1 MRDDIAADIRA
12 RLKRDY
18 QMRETREGWLR
29 RGKCPQCG
37 QRELYAS
44 GTAPWA
50 VRCGRLN
57 KCGYEQD
64 TKSLYPDAFGRL
76 NERFPSTS
84 EKPNETAHAYMGFV
98 RGLPNDCRGWY
109 RQGRFSHPRGDRETA
124 TVLFQI
130 APDVWM
136 ERLVEPVR
144 IREDDGVVV
153 RKQHFH
159 GSHKGLAWAPPKQAP
174 ADELWIVEGCI
185 DAVTLACAGR
195 AAIATLS
202 AVNYPGEYLQG
213 LRDAKRA
220 PTLVWALD
228 NDPAGRDYAR
238 RHIARAR
245 KDGWD
250 CAAALVPQDR
260 GKKRDWNDL
269 WLAGALAE
277 DRRDDTLDRCRFHGD
292 LFLAPSPKEKGL
304 LIYRRKGANGFAL
317 DYDRQTYWFQLDQEK
332 YNKAVM
338 DGNIPKEDAEDMA
351 AQCHRIA
358 NCTVQFLYFQQSR
371 LTDES
376 WYYTRIDF
384 PHERSSHKN
393 TFRGAEIAS
402 ASEFKKRLLSIAPGA
417 LWTGSSPQ
425 LNWIMDRHLRNIRVV
440 ETVEYI
446 GYSRDHQA
454 YIFPSF
460 AIRDGKVYELNDE
473 DFFEIGRL
481 SVKSL
486 NASLDLHIGT
496 AAEYR
501 ADWPDLVY
509 RAFGA
514 QGLIAAAFFLG
525 SLLAEQVRG
534 LHKSFPFL
542 EIVGEAGAG
551 KSTLIEFLWKLL
563 GRADYEGFDPNKST
577 QAARSRIFTQ
587 VSNLPVS
594 LIESDRE
601 DTMKQKQFDWD
612 ELKTAYNGRPARA
625 RGVKNS
631 GNDTYEPPFRGSI
644 LISQNAPVNASE
656 AIMQRIVHLMFDC
669 SGHSMAGK
677 AAADELAS
685 LPVERLS
692 HWLVMACQAEARVLD
707 TVRTRAPLHEA
718 ALMAGPAI
726 RSHRIAKNHGQ
737 MMALAEALCGLC
749 DIQPDRREE
758 VLTTLRT
765 AAALRQEAIASDHP
779 IIEEFW
785 EMVEFLD
792 PDLHEGTTTLNH
804 ARDRT
809 RLIAVNLNQVMQN
822 AQQRQQPL
830 PAVGADLKRHLKSSK
845 SRKFL
850 GIRTVNSGVSGEW
863 YGRSVKCWCFQA
875 PNGRG

>member
-136 ERLVEPVR
+136 ERLVEPVK
-144 IREDDGVVV
+144 IREDDGIVV

-195 AAIATLS
+195 PAIATLS

-250 CAAALVPQDR
+250 CVAALVPQDR

-304 LIYRRKGANGFAL
+304 LIWKKKGSTAFGL
-317 DYDRQTYWFQLDQEK
+317 DHDGKTWWWHIDQDAYAKASAQLPPEE
-332 YNKAVM
+332 A
-338 DGNIPKEDAEDMA
+338 AEGCA
-351 AQCHRIA
+351 KVSEIA
-358 NCTVQFLYFQQSR
+358 NCTVSFLYFQQSK

-376 WYYTRIDF
+376 WYYTRVDLDDG
-384 PHERSSHKN
+384 RTLKN
-393 TFRGAEIAS
+393 TFRGSDIAS

-417 LWTGSSPQ
+417 LYSGNSKQ
-425 LNWIMDRHLRNIRVV
+425 LDWIVGRYLRRIRVV
-440 ETVEYI
+440 ETVEFI
-446 GYSRDHQA
+446 GYSKEHGT
-454 YIFPSF
+454 YVFPDRAVHNGTVF
-460 AIRDGKVYELNDE
+460 EINNE
-473 DFFEIGRL
+473 DFFEIGKL
-481 SVKSL
+481 SIKTL
-486 NASLDLHIGT
+486 NSSLDLHIGK
-496 AAEYR
+496 ANEYR
-501 ADWPDLVY
+501 ADWHDLVY

-514 QGLIAAAFFLG
+514 RGLIAAAFFLG
-525 SLLAEQVRG
+525 SLMAEQIRG
-534 LHKSFPFL
+534 LHKSYPFL
-542 EIVGEAGAG
+542 EVVGEASAG
-551 KSTLIEFLWKLL
+551 KSTLIEFLWKLV
-563 GRADYEGFDPNKST
+563 GRVDYEGFDPNKATS
-577 QAARSRIFTQ
+577 AALARNFSQ

-601 DTMKQKQFDWD
+601 GVDTKQRQFDWD
-612 ELKTAYNGRPARA
+612 QMKTAYNGRAVRS
-625 RGVKNS
+625 RGVRNG
-631 GNDTYEPPFRGSI
+631 GNETYEPPFRGSV

-656 AIMQRIVHLMFDC
+656 AILTRIIHLPFDT
-669 SGHSMAGK
+669 STHTPETK
-677 AAADELAS
+677 IAADELAS
-685 LPVERLS
+685 LPVENLS
-692 HWLVMACQAEARVLD
+692 HWLIMACQAEARVLE
-707 TVRTRAPLHEA
+707 TVRTRAPLHER
-718 ALMAGPAI
+718 ALLADPAI
-726 RSHRIAKNHGQ
+726 RSVRIAKNHGQ
-737 MMALAEALCGLC
+737 LMALAEALCELC
-749 DIQPDRREE
+749 GVAPVRRQDVME
-758 VLTTLRT
+758 TLHT
-765 AAALRQEAIASDHP
+765 SAAQRQDAIAADHP
-779 IIEEFW
+779 VVEEFW
-785 EMVEFLD
+785 ELVEFLD
-792 PDLHEGTTTLNH
+792 PGGDKLNH
-804 ARDRT
+804 SRT
-809 RLIAVNLNQVMQN
+809 PEQVLALNLNQVIQH
-822 AQQRQQPL
+822 AGQRQQAV
-830 PAVGADLKRHLKSSK
+830 PAAPADLKRHLKTSR

-850 GIRTVNSGVSGEW
+850 GIKTVNSGLDGD
-863 YGRSVKCWCFQA
+863 YYDRSVKCWCFEQ
-875 PNGRG
+875 PRK